1 MQVDMAATSASHY
14 GAGMS
19 SDIATVRIE
28 LVDTDPLIWRQVEVP
43 TAMTFKALHDV
54 IQVVMGWTN
63 SHLWEFT
70 IGTQRYGLPQANDGW
85 GDTRATDAS
94 KTLLR
99 DVLIPRSTVIDYLY
113 DFGDSW
119 EHRLTVTNVRP
130 GDPEI
135 GYPRYITGELAAPP
149 DDCGGIPG
157 FYHALDVLADPDHEE
172 YADIKEW
179 FGDYDPSVVYELAI
193 KYALGRIANR
203 RRAGRAKAKKPSS
216 H

>member
-1 MQVDMAATSASHY
+1 
-14 GAGMS
+14 MS
-19 SDIATVRIE
+19 NDIATVRIE

-43 TAMTFKALHDV
+43 TAMTLKALHDV

-70 IGTQRYGLPQANDGW
+70 IGKQRYGLPQANDGW
-85 GDTRATDAS
+85 GDTPAIDAS

-130 GDPEI
+130 ATLRSDTRDTSLANWR
-135 GYPRYITGELAAPP
+135 PRQTTAAASLASIMRSRCSLTRTMKSMPTSRSGSATTIRVWSTSWP
-149 DDCGGIPG
+149 
-157 FYHALDVLADPDHEE
+157 
-172 YADIKEW
+172 
-179 FGDYDPSVVYELAI
+179 I
-193 KYALGRIANR
+193 KYALGHMAKR
-203 RRAGRAKAKKPSS
+203 RRAGRAKAKK
-216 H
+216 